1 MGKIYAV
8 MGKSATG
15 KDTVYK
21 ELFKRFG
28 GKFKNVILY
37 TTRPIRPGEKSGTE
51 YYFVDVSEKERTEK
65 AGKIIEI
72 RRYDTVYGPWWYY
85 TADDGQ
91 IDLENNDYLMIT
103 TLSGYEK
110 IRDYFGENKV
120 VPIYTY
126 VDDYTRLMR
135 AITREKKQ
143 GTQGYLEV
151 CRRFIADE
159 KDFSEDELK
168 RLNVTKRFL
177 NDNLD
182 RCLEEITEWILTK

>member
-28 GKFKNVILY
+28 GKFKNVVLY
-37 TTRPIRPGEKSGTE
+37 TTRPIRPGEMSGTE
-51 YYFVDVSEKERTEK
+51 YYFVDVSEKERAEK

-103 TLSGYEK
+103 TLFGYEK
-110 IRDYFGENKV
+110 IRDYFGADRV
-120 VPIYTY
+120 VPIYTF

-143 GTQGYLEV
+143 GTAGYLEV

-159 KDFSEDELK
+159 KDFSEEELK
-168 RLNVTKRFL
+168 RLGVTKRFL

-182 RCLEEITEWILTK
+182 RCLEEITKWILTK